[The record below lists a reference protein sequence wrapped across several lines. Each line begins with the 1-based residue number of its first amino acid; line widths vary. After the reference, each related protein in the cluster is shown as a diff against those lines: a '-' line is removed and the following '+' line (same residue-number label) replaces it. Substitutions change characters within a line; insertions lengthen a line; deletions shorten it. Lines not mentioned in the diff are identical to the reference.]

1 MKKLILLTIVLFNF
15 INTTYAFSDT
25 QTHWAK
31 EYIEWGAYEEIL
43 NGYEDNTFRPD
54 ENVKV
59 NEFLKIM
66 VEASRYKKEH
76 VGNRWPD
83 WYIATAKK
91 YNWIDENQFESY
103 EKNITRDEAVKIIS
117 KYINLKTVNK
127 STIRLKDLNKNNKE
141 NVLKLISLGVIS
153 GYEDNTFKGDKTIT
167 RAEAIKIIKE
177 AVNARQEVLNS
188 SKYNIS
194 DNLSYTNVG
203 KENRLSLYK
212 NRYEIKNN
220 KLYFYDIGR
229 YAILDKHTLDNIYI
243 NESKIINLIKVLV
256 SEDTY
261 TSVNYVPDEDT
272 INQLVISYGDR
283 EDYMYNG
290 SERFS
295 FTFYEND
302 FYRLKDITKQ
312 ERFSNECFL
321 KIKITKLWV
330 WKSELKNGT
339 FINNY
344 KFEKL
349 ERSIQTLLGKETSKE
364 FMPYIK
370 QKVIEGQLRGQDEK
384 IVETKEIGNYIIN
397 TYAHEGARVEFYI
410 SEK

>member
-1 MKKLILLTIVLFNF
+1 MISAVLV
-15 INTTYAFSDT
+15 S
-25 QTHWAK
+25 
-31 EYIEWGAYEEIL
+31 
-43 NGYEDNTFRPD
+43 
-54 ENVKV
+54 
-59 NEFLKIM
+59 M
-66 VEASRYKKEH
+66 
-76 VGNRWPD
+76 
-83 WYIATAKK
+83 
-91 YNWIDENQFESY
+91 
-103 EKNITRDEAVKIIS
+103 IS
-117 KYINLKTVNK
+117 
-127 STIRLKDLNKNNKE
+127 
-141 NVLKLISLGVIS
+141 VIS
-153 GYEDNTFKGDKTIT
+153 PYIFSPKMSLACPIT
-167 RAEAIKIIKE
+167 YSLSISTSP
-177 AVNARQEVLNS
+177 S
-188 SKYNIS
+188 SFTEIS
-194 DNLSYTNVG
+194 
-203 KENRLSLYK
+203 
-212 NRYEIKNN
+212 
-220 KLYFYDIGR
+220 F
-229 YAILDKHTLDNIYI
+229 
-243 NESKIINLIKVLV
+243 LV

-349 ERSIQTLLGKETSKE
+349 ERSIQTLLGKEASKE

-370 QKVIEGQLRGQDEK
+370 QKVIDGQLRGQDEK